1 MGGKRMFG
9 CYADGMKMTSHARDY
24 LWWIPLG
31 ACFFVFWPLLGAG
44 RALAGTTAICVF
56 SVVIEQ
62 KWDKRSDRRFWLLL
76 SGFALAHVVA
86 IAAIPFGEPRAG
98 LVAVPFGLVDLWAML
113 AALDWVEKSLPK

>member
-1 MGGKRMFG
+1 
-9 CYADGMKMTSHARDY
+9 MKMASRVRDY

-31 ACFFVFWPLLGAG
+31 ASFFALWPLLGAG
-44 RALAGTTAICVF
+44 RALAATTAICVF

-62 KWDKRSDRRFWLLL
+62 KWDRRSDPIFWLLL

-98 LVAVPFGLVDLWAML
+98 LVAVPFGLVDLFAML
-113 AALDWVEKSLPK
+113 AALDWGEKSFPE